1 MAATKLAAGGPSKP
15 ETFDQLVQQAGL
27 LPPDTLARAR
37 LVEAE
42 SGERLASVL
51 TRLGLVSEQALAQA
65 VARATGLRL
74 AESGDYPAQSP
85 PSVMPLSSR
94 FLRDVKIAPLR
105 LNAEVVEV
113 ACIDP
118 YDRFSLQALAMAFRR
133 TVTPVIGRAGDI
145 EAALDRAFG
154 PPVNDAQEIDHEV
167 DDLDLE
173 RLADLTSDA
182 PAIRMVNKLIEG
194 AVEARASDIHLE
206 PTESALQVR
215 LRIDGAMRELSP
227 LPPALKMAMVSRI
240 KVMAGLNIA
249 ERRLPQDGR
258 LRLAVR
264 GHDVDLRVATSPTI
278 HGEAVV
284 LRLLD
289 RSRLTLD
296 FEALG
301 LDLAMREQLN
311 GVLTRPHGIT
321 LVTGPTG
328 SGKTTTL
335 YAALAA
341 LNAPSRKL
349 LTIED
354 PIEYRLPG
362 VSQTQVSPAI
372 GLTFAAAL
380 RSFLRQD
387 PDIMMV
393 GEIRDLE
400 TAQVSVQ
407 AALTGHMI
415 LSTLHTNTAAAAITR
430 LIDMGVEPF
439 LITSTLNAVLSQR
452 LVRRLC
458 VHCREPLGPG
468 EPESRLGK
476 ALLKADMAWR
486 AHGCPACHGAGY
498 MGRIAV
504 LELLVVDE
512 TISKMILNRVEAQEI
527 EQAAVSN
534 GMRTMI
540 KDGALK
546 IESGLT
552 TVEEILRVTREG

>member
-1 MAATKLAAGGPSKP
+1 METKQAARAAYNPQ
-15 ETFDQLVQQAGL
+15 TFEQLVQLADL
-27 LPPDTLARAR
+27 APPDTLARAR

-51 TRLGLVSEQALAQA
+51 TRLGFVSEQALSEA
-65 VARATGLRL
+65 VAKATGLRL
-74 AESGDYPAQSP
+74 AEAADYALKPPQS
-85 PSVMPLSSR
+85 VQPLSVR

-105 LNAEVVEV
+105 LKGELVEV

-133 TVTPVIGRAGDI
+133 VVAPVVGRASDI
-145 EAALDRAFG
+145 EEALDRAYG
-154 PPVNDAQEIDHEV
+154 SLANDAGEVDDAV

-206 PTESALQVR
+206 PTEGALHVR
-215 LRIDGAMRELSP
+215 FRIDGVMRELAP
-227 LPPALKMAMVSRI
+227 LPATMKMAMVSRI

-301 LDLAMREQLN
+301 LDLEMREQIK
-311 GVLTRPHGIT
+311 GVLARPHGIM

-354 PIEYRLPG
+354 PIEYRLAG
-362 VSQTQVSPAI
+362 VSQTQVAPAI
-372 GLTFAAAL
+372 GLTFATAL
-380 RSFLRQD
+380 RAFLRQD
-387 PDIMMV
+387 PDVIMV

-400 TAQVSVQ
+400 TAQASVQ
-407 AALTGHMI
+407 AALTGHLI

-430 LIDMGVEPF
+430 LVDMGVEPF

-476 ALLKADMAWR
+476 ALFKTTIAWR
-486 AHGCPACHGAGY
+486 ARGCPKCQGTGY

-504 LELLVVDE
+504 LELLIIDE
-512 TISKMILNRVEAQEI
+512 TISRMILNRVEAQEI
-527 EQAAVSN
+527 ERVAVAN
-534 GMRTMI
+534 GMKTLL
-540 KDGALK
+540 KDCTAK
-546 IESGLT
+546 IESGFT
-552 TVEEILRVTREG
+552 TVEESLRVTRES